1 MSSETYVDARP
12 TLRALLNL
20 GISRTRIARAVGC
33 EGQTVLC
40 FLFGLPMNVARRPEW
55 RLRLSA
61 FAVDTGIQR
70 IGDSSHF
77 GVEPPTAAWVSVMEG
92 LRLLGPGLR
101 SSSESGAQ

>member
-1 MSSETYVDARP
+1 VSPESYVDARP

-55 RLRLSA
+55 HLRLSR
-61 FAVDTGIQR
+61 FAIDISIQR
-70 IGDSSHF
+70 IGDSSYF
-77 GVEPPTAAWVSVMEG
+77 GVEPPVAAWASLMEG
-92 LRLLGPGLR
+92 LRLLGHGR
-101 SSSESGAQ
+101 HTNSEPGAQ